1 MKEKQ
6 KNQRKKKFMENKSEA
21 KKVSKTFAKVSI
33 FTKYCILVCQ
43 NFQLSKISSYASLMK

>member
-6 KNQRKKKFMENKSEA
+6 KNQRKKKFMENKCEA